1 MKAGIHPEVK
11 LIKVVCSGCNTEFE
25 TLSTEDEIRVEICA
39 DCHPFFTGEQ
49 RFVDTEGRVETFE
62 RRYGKVKAQETKAEE
77 APAAEAKP
85 AAEAEAEAPS
95 EEAAE

>member
-1 MKAGIHPEVK
+1 MKAEIHPEVK
-11 LIKVVCSGCNTEFE
+11 LIKAICSGCNTEFE

-62 RRYGKVKAQETKAEE
+62 RRYGKARQQEAKAEE
-77 APAAEAKP
+77 APAAE
-85 AAEAEAEAPS
+85 EAEAT
-95 EEAAE
+95 EAAPEEENAE